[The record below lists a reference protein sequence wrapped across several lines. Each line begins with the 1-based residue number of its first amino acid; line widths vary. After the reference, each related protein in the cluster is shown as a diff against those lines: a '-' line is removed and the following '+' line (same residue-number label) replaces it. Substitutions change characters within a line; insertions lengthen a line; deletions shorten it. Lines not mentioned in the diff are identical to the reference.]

1 MTLEELFRYIYYFFI
16 FFIFIFIVFLKAC
29 EVKVIVYVS
38 VLKGVS
44 HSVLPPKQCKYFTIS
59 LQLWAT
65 THCIIVTAVVKCVCF

>member
-1 MTLEELFRYIYYFFI
+1 MTVEELFRYIYSFFNFLYFYFY
-16 FFIFIFIVFLKAC
+16 F